1 MKVQQQKTRCRQNQ
15 QDDVL
20 GSMLRDYY
28 LEGCRISLEGKSMEP
43 WEAAS
48 CCLRERVSY
57 MMDFI
62 PDPAG
67 HRISRIDLNRVG
79 ADRYRYKSS
88 YMTDRQKYGRKPEAD
103 AGQDTLK
110 GFGRR

>member
-1 MKVQQQKTRCRQNQ
+1 MKVQQQKTRSRQNK

-28 LEGCRISLEGKSMEP
+28 LEGCRISREGKSMEP

-79 ADRYRYKSS
+79 ADRYRCRRRTY
-88 YMTDRQKYGRKPEAD
+88 
-103 AGQDTLK
+103 AGWC
-110 GFGRR
+110 R

>member
-1 MKVQQQKTRCRQNQ
+1 MKVQQQKTRSRQNQ

-67 HRISRIDLNRVG
+67 HRISRIDLNRV
-79 ADRYRYKSS
+79 S

>member
-1 MKVQQQKTRCRQNQ
+1 MICTSAGKEEACMKVQQQKPRSRQNR

-79 ADRYRYKSS
+79 ADRHRCRRRS
-88 YMTDRQKYGRKPEAD
+88 Y
-103 AGQDTLK
+103 AGWC
-110 GFGRR
+110 R

>member
-1 MKVQQQKTRCRQNQ
+1 MKVQQQKTRSRQNQ

-48 CCLRERVSY
+48 
-57 MMDFI
+57 
-62 PDPAG
+62 
-67 HRISRIDLNRVG
+67 
-79 ADRYRYKSS
+79 
-88 YMTDRQKYGRKPEAD
+88 
-103 AGQDTLK
+103 
-110 GFGRR
+110 